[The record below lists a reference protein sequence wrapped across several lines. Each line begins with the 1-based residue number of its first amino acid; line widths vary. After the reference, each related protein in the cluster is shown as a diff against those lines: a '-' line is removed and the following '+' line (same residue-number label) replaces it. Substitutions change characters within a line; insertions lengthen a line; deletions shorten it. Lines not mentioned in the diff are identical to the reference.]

1 MSKGSTSVFPFF
13 DYQSTNAP
21 SNPLK
26 AFFRAEWLC
35 KTAFFAFSLGPN
47 ELLTVAL
54 LQCRLGLVRKSMG
67 LIGLTRRI

>member
-26 AFFRAEWLC
+26 GVFSGRMALQNGLFR
-35 KTAFFAFSLGPN
+35 
-47 ELLTVAL
+47 LLT
-54 LQCRLGLVRKSMG
+54 RPE
-67 LIGLTRRI
+67 

>member
-26 AFFRAEWLC
+26 AFFRAEWLY

-54 LQCRLGLVRKSMG
+54 LQGRLGRVRKSMG
-67 LIGLTRRI
+67 LIGLTKRI